1 MCIFIFVY
9 QLSYKTNKIDELN
22 KVVESQREI
31 TEDIV
36 KKNYPSL
43 ENKINDIV
51 NIEKYKKLNN
61 DLKDENSGINY
72 LKNKVLDDMKN
83 ANRLRTYRNYD
94 DLLKQKN
101 ELYIQVSNLINN
113 KLTINTL
120 NELNQQNQ
128 PLHKQIQYL
137 ETKVK
142 NNYQNKL
149 IQSNNLKK
157 LKANEKIKYVL
168 LKLDKYDAPLQEQMD
183 AINHELK
190 KFDKSLLSKNHNL
203 EINYNNNTKAILE
216 HLKQNN
222 QPIENQIEALKRTLE
237 NQKLL
242 LEIEKLKRE
251 LANNLNAPK
260 YIVDISNLQKALD
273 NLQKIKNDTT
283 GKYDP
288 NTKDILQKPEQSN
301 KPLEDQINNLKRELD
316 KTGANNLQK
325 ALDNLQKI
333 KNDTTGKYDPN
344 TKDILQKLD
353 QTNKPLE
360 DQINNLKKEL
370 NNTGANNL
378 QKALDNL
385 QKIKNDTTGKYD
397 PNTKDI
403 LQKLDQTNKPLE
415 DQINNLKKELNKSLN
430 PMNQDKELK
439 EQIKALEKQINEGSV
454 LKDPSINK
462 EKIEKALDNLENIKN
477 SNIKDLNT
485 PSEKVYRYKLKDA
498 LDGIKEIQ
506 KIENQLSSNKS
517 SKPTLN
523 KDIDKAIKYLEDK
536 MEQPNLKP
544 DKDIRSTLDKFNI
557 KDVPTPEQLGD
568 LYSNLYSTPEENT
581 NISELNFV
589 INRLNEQKDLEDK
602 IKDIDTILEKIDKPI
617 NSLPKDS
624 VAINSNKEIADLKN
638 KIKYLQKKIEKNG
651 VVHLPCLLDN
661 EGTTMYLFK
670 LYLRDD
676 NMYVQLGWQD
686 GIEEL
691 TKGLPNL
698 DKLVDQT
705 MTLNTFMKLTKPIFE
720 QTVQDECRHFV
731 YFEDETIS
739 KREYKRKTLTIQ
751 HHFYKYIDHIW

>member
-1 MCIFIFVY
+1 MNNNKSVFNLSIIEIILTLFFMCIFIFVY

-260 YIVDISNLQKALD
+260 YIVDIS
-273 NLQKIKNDTT
+273 
-283 GKYDP
+283 
-288 NTKDILQKPEQSN
+288 
-301 KPLEDQINNLKRELD
+301 
-316 KTGANNLQK
+316 
-325 ALDNLQKI
+325 
-333 KNDTTGKYDPN
+333 
-344 TKDILQKLD
+344 
-353 QTNKPLE
+353 
-360 DQINNLKKEL
+360 
-370 NNTGANNL
+370 NL